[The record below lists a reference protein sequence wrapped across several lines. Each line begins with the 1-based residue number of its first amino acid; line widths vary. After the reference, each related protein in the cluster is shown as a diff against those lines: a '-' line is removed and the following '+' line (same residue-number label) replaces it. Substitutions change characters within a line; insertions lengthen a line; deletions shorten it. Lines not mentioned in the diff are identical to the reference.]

1 MKLLNLLKESLILE
15 IEKKS
20 DPCETLGEGKQFCK
34 NLKKILDKG
43 TGGKGAE
50 TLKKKAISVFQE
62 LRNGDYISMGDKIVL
77 EPGNRFYEDRI
88 QDMRTLKEVLQKNNS
103 CSAIVASVDED
114 MKKLEGKG
122 MTMRVDDQQK
132 YSLFNRLNT
141 HSTNQ
146 SYILSKLAQEVNKKK
161 SYKFYQMD
169 SFDNNQIIE
178 EVLDLLMDPSTMKDL
193 DDLIGRLMKDENSQ
207 QAVMDAFNFSR
218 NKGYEI
224 EDEGWNALTKA
235 GFDVFPFSDDFG
247 FIDYFGIDMVA
258 VKDGVAYPVQ
268 VSSQMKM
275 NPKIFNYEAP
285 DCKVFALYKSGNK
298 FVKYSPM
305 D

>member
-1 MKLLNLLKESLILE
+1 
-15 IEKKS
+15 
-20 DPCETLGEGKQFCK
+20 
-34 NLKKILDKG
+34 
-43 TGGKGAE
+43 
-50 TLKKKAISVFQE
+50 
-62 LRNGDYISMGDKIVL
+62 
-77 EPGNRFYEDRI
+77 
-88 QDMRTLKEVLQKNNS
+88 
-103 CSAIVASVDED
+103 
-114 MKKLEGKG
+114 
-122 MTMRVDDQQK
+122 
-132 YSLFNRLNT
+132 
-141 HSTNQ
+141 
-146 SYILSKLAQEVNKKK
+146 
-161 SYKFYQMD
+161 MD
-169 SFDNNQIIE
+169 TFDNNQIIE

-207 QAVMDAFNFSR
+207 KAVMDAFNFSR

>member
-1 MKLLNLLKESLILE
+1 MKLLNLLRESLLLE
-15 IEKKS
+15 VEKKS
-20 DPCETLGEGKQFCK
+20 DPCEILGEGKQFCK

-50 TLKKKAISVFQE
+50 KLKKQAISVFQG

-77 EPGNRFYEDRI
+77 EPGNKFYEDRI

-103 CSAIVASVDED
+103 CSAIVSAVEED

-132 YSLFNRLNT
+132 YSLFNRVNT

-146 SYILSKLAQEVNKKK
+146 AFIISKLAQEVNKKK

-169 SFDNNQIIE
+169 TFDNNQIIE

-207 QAVMDAFNFSR
+207 KAVMDAFNFSR

>member
-1 MKLLNLLKESLILE
+1 MKLLSLLKESLLLE
-15 IEKKS
+15 VEKKS
-20 DPCETLGEGKQFCK
+20 DPCEILGEGKQFCK

-50 TLKKKAISVFQE
+50 KLKKQAISVFQK
-62 LRNGDYISMGDKIVL
+62 LRNGDYISMGEKIVL
-77 EPGNRFYEDRI
+77 EPGNKFYDDRI
-88 QDMRTLKEVLQKNNS
+88 QDMIVLKDVLTKNNS
-103 CSAIVASVDED
+103 CSAIVSAIESD
-114 MKKLEGKG
+114 MKKLENKG

-146 SYILSKLAQEVNKKK
+146 AYIITRLAQEINKKK
-161 SYKFYQMD
+161 SFKFYRMD
-169 SFDNNQIIE
+169 TFDNNQIIE
-178 EVLDLLMDPSTMKDL
+178 EVMDLLMEPSSMNQL
-193 DDLIGRLMKDENSQ
+193 DELIGRLMNDETSQ
-207 QAVMDAFNFSR
+207 KAVMDAFNFSR
-218 NKGYEI
+218 SKGYEI
-224 EDEGWNALTKA
+224 EDEGWNALKKA

-258 VKDGVAYPVQ
+258 VKDNVAYPVQ

>member
-1 MKLLNLLKESLILE
+1 MKLLSLLKESLLLE
-15 IEKKS
+15 VEKKS
-20 DPCETLGEGKQFCK
+20 DPCEILGEGKQFCK

-50 TLKKKAISVFQE
+50 KLKKQAISVFQK
-62 LRNGDYISMGDKIVL
+62 LRNGDYISMGEKIVL
-77 EPGNRFYEDRI
+77 EPGNKFYDDRI
-88 QDMRTLKEVLQKNNS
+88 QDMIVLKDVLTKNNS
-103 CSAIVASVDED
+103 CSAIVSAIESD
-114 MKKLEGKG
+114 MKKLENKG

-146 SYILSKLAQEVNKKK
+146 AYIITRLAQEINKKK
-161 SYKFYQMD
+161 SFKFYRMD
-169 SFDNNQIIE
+169 TFDNNQIIE
-178 EVLDLLMDPSTMKDL
+178 EVMDLLMEPSTMNQL
-193 DDLIGRLMKDENSQ
+193 DELIGRLMNDETSQ
-207 QAVMDAFNFSR
+207 KAVMDAFNFSR
-218 NKGYEI
+218 SKGYEI
-224 EDEGWNALTKA
+224 EDEGWNALKKA

-258 VKDGVAYPVQ
+258 VKDNVAYPVQ

>member
-1 MKLLNLLKESLILE
+1 
-15 IEKKS
+15 
-20 DPCETLGEGKQFCK
+20 
-34 NLKKILDKG
+34 
-43 TGGKGAE
+43 
-50 TLKKKAISVFQE
+50 
-62 LRNGDYISMGDKIVL
+62 MGDKIVL
-77 EPGNRFYEDRI
+77 EPGNKFYEDRI
-88 QDMRTLKEVLQKNNS
+88 QDMRTLKEVLQNNNS
-103 CSAIVASVDED
+103 CSAIVSAVDQD

-132 YSLFNRLNT
+132 YSLFNRVNT

-146 SYILSKLAQEVNKKK
+146 AFIISKLAQEVNKKK

-169 SFDNNQIIE
+169 TFDNNQIIE

-207 QAVMDAFNFSR
+207 KAVMDAFNFSR

>member
-1 MKLLNLLKESLILE
+1 MKLLSLLKESLLLE
-15 IEKKS
+15 VEKKS
-20 DPCETLGEGKQFCK
+20 DPCEILGEGKQFCK

-50 TLKKKAISVFQE
+50 KLKKQAISVFQK
-62 LRNGDYISMGDKIVL
+62 LRNGDYISMGEKIVL
-77 EPGNRFYEDRI
+77 EPGNKFYDDRI
-88 QDMRTLKEVLQKNNS
+88 QDMIVLKDVLTKNNS
-103 CSAIVASVDED
+103 CSAIVSAVESD
-114 MKKLEGKG
+114 MKKLENKG

-146 SYILSKLAQEVNKKK
+146 AYIITRLAQEINKKK
-161 SYKFYQMD
+161 SFKFYRMD
-169 SFDNNQIIE
+169 TFDNNQIIE
-178 EVLDLLMDPSTMKDL
+178 EVMDLLMEPSTMNQL
-193 DDLIGRLMKDENSQ
+193 DELIGRLMNDETSQ
-207 QAVMDAFNFSR
+207 KAVMDAFNFSR
-218 NKGYEI
+218 SKGYEI
-224 EDEGWNALTKA
+224 EDEGWNALKKA

-258 VKDGVAYPVQ
+258 VKDNVAYPVQ

>member
-1 MKLLNLLKESLILE
+1 MKLLNLLKESLLLE
-15 IEKKS
+15 VEKKS
-20 DPCETLGEGKQFCK
+20 DPCENLGEGKQFCK
-34 NLKKILDKG
+34 NLKNILDKG
-43 TGGKGAE
+43 TGGKGSQK
-50 TLKKKAISVFQE
+50 LKKQAISVFQE

-77 EPGNRFYEDRI
+77 EPGNKFYEDRI
-88 QDMRTLKEVLQKNNS
+88 QDMRTLKEVLQNNNS
-103 CSAIVASVDED
+103 CSAIVSAVDQD
-114 MKKLEGKG
+114 MKKLESKG

-132 YSLFNRLNT
+132 YSLFNRVNT

-146 SYILSKLAQEVNKKK
+146 AFILSKLAQEVNKKK

-169 SFDNNQIIE
+169 TFDNNQIIE

-193 DDLIGRLMKDENSQ
+193 DDLIGRLMNDENSQ
-207 QAVMDAFNFSR
+207 KAVMDAFNFSR

-224 EDEGWNALTKA
+224 ENEGWNTLTKS